1 LSTTFVS
8 AATDAAGLGRR
19 LGSRRRF
26 VPVRGT
32 RQISRGAL
40 VANTTV
46 PPVAVDRSDGT
57 VRLHERVLRAEP
69 VQQVPL
75 SRRYLLG

>member
-1 LSTTFVS
+1 
-8 AATDAAGLGRR
+8 
-19 LGSRRRF
+19 
-26 VPVRGT
+26 VRGT
-32 RQISRGAL
+32 RQVSRGAL

-46 PPVAVDRSDGT
+46 PPVEVDRSDGA

>member
-1 LSTTFVS
+1 M
-8 AATDAAGLGRR
+8 
-19 LGSRRRF
+19 RRF
-26 VPVRGT
+26 PGRWHKLFSPDT
-32 RQISRGAL
+32 EWLQL
-40 VANTTV
+40 NTTV
-46 PPVAVDRSDGT
+46 PPLEVDRSDGT

>member
-1 LSTTFVS
+1 MQT
-8 AATDAAGLGRR
+8 RPR
-19 LGSRRRF
+19 PQRF
-26 VPVRGT
+26 DRVRGT

-46 PPVAVDRSDGT
+46 PRVEVDRSDGT

-69 VQQVPL
+69 VRQVPL
-75 SRRYLLG
+75 SRRYLPG

>member
-1 LSTTFVS
+1 
-8 AATDAAGLGRR
+8 
-19 LGSRRRF
+19 
-26 VPVRGT
+26 
-32 RQISRGAL
+32 

-46 PPVAVDRSDGT
+46 PPVELDPSDGT

-69 VQQVPL
+69 VPEVPL